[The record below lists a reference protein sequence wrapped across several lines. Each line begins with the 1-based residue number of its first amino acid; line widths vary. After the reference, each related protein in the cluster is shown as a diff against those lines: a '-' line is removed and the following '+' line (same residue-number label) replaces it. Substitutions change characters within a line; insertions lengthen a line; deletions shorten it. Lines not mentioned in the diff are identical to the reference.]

1 VTRAIE
7 VNLWEY
13 WKLFGRL
20 SDANLHDT
28 PELLRVSTAL
38 PFPFL
43 NGVVRTNLTPDRV
56 DATVVATLDHFQQRN
71 VPALWLIGPSSQPAD
86 LDRMLVAHGLSHI
99 SDDPGMAMDLH
110 RLNDN
115 IPSPIGLVIERVDD
129 ATALRIWCGFTDQ
142 ADLTNALFELSMAI
156 GFGIERPLS
165 HYLGWLNGQP
175 VATAS
180 LVLGGG
186 VAGICNVMTIPG
198 AQRQG
203 IGSLMTA
210 VPLREARSKGYRI
223 GVLQSTKMGVNLYH
237 RLGFQEYC
245 TISIYQWQQQQN
257 SEQRKFRK
265 RKEEEKICN

>member
-1 VTRAIE
+1 MSVIVQDLSAASVTRAIE
-7 VNLWEY
+7 ANLWEY

-20 SDANLHDT
+20 SHANLHDT
-28 PELLRVSTAL
+28 PELLWVSTAL

-43 NGVVRTNLTPDRV
+43 NGVVRTHLTPDTV
-56 DATVVATLDHFQQRN
+56 DATVAVTLDHFKQRN
-71 VPALWLIGPSSQPAD
+71 VPALWLIGPSSQPVD
-86 LDRMLVAHGLSHI
+86 LGRTLVAHRLSHI
-99 SDDPGMAMDLH
+99 GDDPGMAMDLH

-115 IPSPIGLVIERVDD
+115 IPSPAGLIIERVDD
-129 ATALRIWCGFTDQ
+129 ATTLRIWCSFTGQ
-142 ADLTNALFELSMAI
+142 ADVTNALFELGMAI
-156 GFGIERPLS
+156 GFSADRPLS

-186 VAGICNVMTIPG
+186 VAGICNVMTIPE

-210 VPLREARSKGYRI
+210 APLREARAMGYRI
-223 GVLQSTKMGVNLYH
+223 GVLQSTKMGVKVYR

-245 TISIYQWQQQQN
+245 TISIYLWPQQQN
-257 SEQRKFRK
+257 
-265 RKEEEKICN
+265 